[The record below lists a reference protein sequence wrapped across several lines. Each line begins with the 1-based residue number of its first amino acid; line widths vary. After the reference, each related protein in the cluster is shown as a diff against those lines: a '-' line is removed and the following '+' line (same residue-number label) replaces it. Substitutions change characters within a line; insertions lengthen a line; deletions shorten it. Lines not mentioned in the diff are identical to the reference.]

1 MTNPL
6 KEKIA
11 ELVLGRFI
19 EKKGWH
25 HFKDDILAYGG
36 IVTDKEGNRVDPE
49 KLQNITETLNDID
62 DIQKTKADTREWLE
76 EQREERGEY

>member
-6 KEKIA
+6 KEEA
-11 ELVLGRFI
+11 QE
-19 EKKGWH
+19 
-25 HFKDDILAYGG
+25 Y
-36 IVTDKEGNRVDPE
+36 
-49 KLQNITETLNDID
+49 NDTA